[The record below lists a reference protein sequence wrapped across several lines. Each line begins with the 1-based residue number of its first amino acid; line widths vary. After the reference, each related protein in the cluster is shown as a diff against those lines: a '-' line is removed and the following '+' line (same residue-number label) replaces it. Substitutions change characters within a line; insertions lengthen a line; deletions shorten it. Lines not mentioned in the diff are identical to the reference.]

1 MRHIIEATH
10 KTATFI
16 PLMDFFFKKLK
27 TKEDRVFLLFGPRTC
42 VVAWYDGVFGYL
54 VGGYVG

>member
-16 PLMDFFFKKLK
+16 PLMDFFLKKKLK
-27 TKEDRVFLLFGPRTC
+27 TKEDQIFHLFGPRTC
-42 VVAWYDGVFGYL
+42 VVAWYDGFSGIW
-54 VGGYVG
+54 